1 MLLLCVFL
9 PYGTATGERR
19 DWIDAHPDSIIEES
33 LGLTAQDLAQ
43 VSTVEYTRLYV
54 TVADEWGFATAYL
67 GFYVALLGL
76 LLLFPLLT
84 ALCALLRKP
93 IGAMLFTALTFGVS
107 CIQNADYT
115 MRGILPSDN
124 YSWGIAH
131 TLWPIAAAAAFAG
144 SVWLLVKKKRC
155 KRAIPQPAALQE
167 SQLQDETQ
175 AQ

>member
-1 MLLLCVFL
+1 M
-9 PYGTATGERR
+9 
-19 DWIDAHPDSIIEES
+19 
-33 LGLTAQDLAQ
+33 
-43 VSTVEYTRLYV
+43 EYTRLYV

-115 MRGILPSDN
+115 MRASSQATITAGASPTPSGPLQPPQP
-124 YSWGIAH
+124 SPVLSGCW
-131 TLWPIAAAAAFAG
+131 
-144 SVWLLVKKKRC
+144 SKKKRC